1 MRDWALPWPVID
13 RQVAHTW
20 RHPSIGRSI
29 YLKLLPLSPRASLSS
44 FPVFRD
50 SVFPISVPLYT
61 GGVLEKDPAPH
72 LTARQEQAVQA
83 LLSPFG
89 ENTYPAF
96 EGPDRTG
103 GWKIWGLLG
112 LYQDA
117 DPGSWHIKR
126 AVVALACEA
135 TPLPAKKIEGRII
148 LALLLGTGGKSL
160 ASSVDV
166 PPGKFPYIRDFL
178 LRRDT
183 FLHHVTVTGDGKTLV
198 VTTSGVGGILS
209 RRSRRSR
216 LTLFMRKKD
225 AEIARLESLAVR
237 RSRRFPLFILLSV
250 DFKGRWHGSS
260 AGKSRGQELYNRV
273 ARLVEHVMDVS
284 VSHAQSL
291 WINRSRGDV
300 DESLTLPRGHA
311 GKTNVLTAENI
322 SALTMALGAFP
333 SDKWGSDTL
342 RIYMLTTNDLSLIF
356 ILKGA
361 NLLGQASTSAFIFCV
376 EDLDTDEDLGS
387 VLDLILCGA
396 RSVGKPIYVGMT
408 ASVSAVYTIH
418 ASCISI
424 AFLPYRVGD
433 AERGKDKARRPSPR
447 EGIRQR
453 LDEESRDWIEELPEC
468 PMGHRTKIKID
479 HAKNNVALAIN
490 LEHFIEERRSKQRYK
505 GKKQEKRWKIYN
517 SSCRATSIH
526 AGRYGSTAAMKQVMP
541 RRRINLEPKWWDHM
555 KLRSA

>member
-1 MRDWALPWPVID
+1 MDAFCNMLHSV
-13 RQVAHTW
+13 
-20 RHPSIGRSI
+20 
-29 YLKLLPLSPRASLSS
+29 LK
-44 FPVFRD
+44 
-50 SVFPISVPLYT
+50 VFPISVPLYT

-300 DESLTLPRGHA
+300 DESLTLPRGIEYLENLIGSTNSQQSFFQHL
-311 GKTNVLTAENI
+311 GKPPCREDKCPNRGEYQRFNYGFWEEA
-322 SALTMALGAFP
+322 AFWACEKNYSSVRRYVADP
-333 SDKWGSDTL
+333 D
-342 RIYMLTTNDLSLIF
+342 MLTTNDLSLIF